1 MMKYKNILSTGHPRS
16 GTHYI
21 TALISVNFLDD
32 TDYFKIYRNHE
43 LPDLVEDPDF
53 AYLHIW
59 RDFKAV
65 SRSIYVLKERFGL
78 DVDSYGQFLK
88 RRYSDMWRVGDPDKV
103 VTNAN
108 NLYGQAKI
116 KGVSDFFKDVNM
128 RPREFWEHYNGVWER
143 CAEGNPNVVSVK
155 YDDMINNFQSTMAY
169 LASRLGSGLMEFKN
183 IDRKV
188 GWWK

>member
-88 RRYSDMWRVGDPDKV
+88 RRYSDMWRV
-103 VTNAN
+103 
-108 NLYGQAKI
+108 
-116 KGVSDFFKDVNM
+116 
-128 RPREFWEHYNGVWER
+128 
-143 CAEGNPNVVSVK
+143 
-155 YDDMINNFQSTMAY
+155 
-169 LASRLGSGLMEFKN
+169 
-183 IDRKV
+183 
-188 GWWK
+188 

>member
-1 MMKYKNILSTGHPRS
+1 MKYKDILCTGHPRS

-43 LPDLVEDPDF
+43 FPDLVQEPDI

-59 RDFKAV
+59 RKFEAMAK
-65 SRSIYVLKERFGL
+65 SIYVLRERFGL
-78 DVDSYGQFLK
+78 DVGSYEEFLK
-88 RRYSDMWRVGDPDKV
+88 SSYSDMWRMGDPEEV
-103 VTNAN
+103 VTNAT
-108 NLYGQAKI
+108 NLYGRAKI
-116 KGVSDFFKDVNM
+116 KGISDFFKGVAM
-128 RPREFWEHYNGVWER
+128 KPREFWEHYNGVWEKS
-143 CAEGNPNVVSVK
+143 AEENPNVVSVK
-155 YDDMINNFQSTMAY
+155 YDDMVEDFKPTMAY
-169 LASRLGSGLMEFKN
+169 IAARLGSDLTEFKD